1 MIDNKLNSGQIIE
14 LIKVLFTASLLLALL
29 IIIIFHYYR
38 NKYLT
43 LINNK

>member
-1 MIDNKLNSGQIIE
+1 MIDSKLNGDQFIE
-14 LIKVLFTASLLLALL
+14 LIKILFTVSLSMALL

-43 LINNK
+43 LTNNK